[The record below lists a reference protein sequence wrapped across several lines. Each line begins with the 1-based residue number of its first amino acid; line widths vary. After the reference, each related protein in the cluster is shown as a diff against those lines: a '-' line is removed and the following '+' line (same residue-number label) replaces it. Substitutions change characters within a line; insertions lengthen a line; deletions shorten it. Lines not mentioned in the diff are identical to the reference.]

1 MASGT
6 TIQPAC
12 EKPSIER
19 PAKRNLTE
27 RLVAFPPHNALINIM
42 QFRVEHIGLAS
53 GNPVALKDWY
63 VNKLGATVVL
73 AIDQSPPA
81 FFIELGG
88 GAIFEIYSADSSS
101 PETTDNKLA
110 GWRHIA
116 LQVESLDSAR
126 ETLTA
131 RGVEFHAESRP
142 AGGGGRVHFFSD
154 PEGNLLHLI
163 ERPADSIF
171 IRS

>member
-6 TIQPAC
+6 TIPRAC
-12 EKPSIER
+12 ENTSIELL
-19 PAKRNLTE
+19 AKRNQTE
-27 RLVAFPPHNALINIM
+27 RLVAFPLHNALIDIM

-53 GNPVALKDWY
+53 NNPVALKDWY
-63 VNKLGATVVL
+63 VNNLGATVVL

-88 GAIFEIYSADSSS
+88 GVIFEIYSADSSS
-101 PETTDNKLA
+101 AETADNKLA

-116 LQVESLDSAR
+116 LQVDSLESAR

-131 RGVEFHAESRP
+131 RGVKFQAESRP
-142 AGGGGRVHFFSD
+142 AGGGGLVHFFSD

-163 ERPADSIF
+163 ERPTDSIF
-171 IRS
+171 IRP